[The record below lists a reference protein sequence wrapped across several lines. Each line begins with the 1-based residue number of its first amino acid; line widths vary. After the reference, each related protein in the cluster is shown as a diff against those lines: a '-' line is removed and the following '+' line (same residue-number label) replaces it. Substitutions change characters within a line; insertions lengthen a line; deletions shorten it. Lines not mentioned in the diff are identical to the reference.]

1 MSSNTDIIALLS
13 TEADQAVDQI
23 IIDSKRLHTVVNGT
37 GTEQAVT
44 EDGSLIPSV
53 RKALLDN
60 LYFKTPPMPWKNGGS
75 VNEFNQLYSF
85 TDVSGNTTW
94 WYAPGATVSNPVVM
108 RDSPINDGKFKVFL
122 DKTNIADIYAPLNSP
137 NFVGNPRVPTPAP
150 GDDSQ
155 SIPTTGWVQDEMKV
169 LEDQIIASTKGEF
182 ENITVRND
190 AILQDTYV
198 NGEFIITSDKLSAA
212 STEATFRRIRMVG
225 TETTGEAATEIAF
238 EQNIAPPVGAS
249 TKTNIKPYTMA
260 TGILTLDQIDGKAA
274 QIGDV
279 AVATDSLNVDGYMRG
294 DYLHLEG
301 NNRNTEDRP
310 QLIVDG
316 IAEIGT
322 LRVTGTIEGV
332 KADVDGLDIHP
343 RSAIIEE
350 GLTVGKDTSLT
361 GNLTVAGDTK
371 VENLDVSGTLTGV
384 AISVDGKDIKPRTVN
399 TGNLVATGDV
409 QISGTTTATGKIV
422 TQDLEVLGT
431 LTASVDL
438 SGSDITVDNIT
449 VAETATIKDL
459 IVSGTTTGVK
469 GDVSGLDISPAKVDA
484 TGAVTAPSVTTTG
497 NVVVGNDLTVKGEFL
512 PSSLQTGSVKADS
525 LTVGG
530 DITQTKGTTK
540 IVNLE
545 VTGTTTGIKG
555 DVAGDDISPRSVT
568 TTAGINVGTT
578 LNVTGKTTLK
588 DVDFTGV
595 VTGLDVDLSQKNVTV
610 KSIAATDPSAFGD
623 VGTDTLTNSGTIITQ
638 DIQVKGDILDADGKP
653 VNTFDVTGKDILPNS
668 VQSATFVR
676 GKTLD
681 ISEGSLLRGPVEFRN
696 GLTVTLGNILSP
708 QGKATFNDVQV
719 NGALT
724 DANGNAIG
732 SVESIKGKNIEP
744 NSVVATVSVQAPRLQ
759 SNGDV
764 LGLSATITNNTSTG
778 TLGVSGLS
786 TLQETRVNGK
796 LTARDTEMNT
806 LLLKRVSG
814 NDDPRLVVQGDADIQ
829 GDLNVSGTITG
840 VVDLTAQDI
849 NMNSLGL
856 AKGLTAGGGITS
868 SSTVTAVNGV
878 FGGGSTAPG
887 AIGLQSMTNA
897 KVATDLQVGKDLRVS
912 GDTSLTGN
920 LAVTGKITGDI
931 DFAGKTIAPATVNAA
946 TVTATNS
953 TVTNLTVT
961 GTVDLPDSPVV
972 AQEITATNVEATGK
986 MVAGKYST
994 TPKTANANTATFTPD
1009 GSTSIYNVNV
1019 QADTEVQAPTGLLT
1033 SGKGESIFIYFEQD
1047 TSGHAVTF
1055 SSAFVVHNGATVS
1068 NAANSITIA
1077 NLVYRGTGPLI
1088 DVFLT
1093 GR

>member
-13 TEADQAVDQI
+13 SDADKAVDQI
-23 IIDSKRLHTVVNGT
+23 IEDSKRLHIVVNGT
-37 GTEQAVT
+37 GTEQAVA
-44 EDGSLIPSV
+44 EDGSLLPSV
-53 RKALLDN
+53 RKALIDN
-60 LYFKTPPMPWKNGGS
+60 LYFKTPPLPWRNGGS

-150 GDDSQ
+150 GDNTNT
-155 SIPTTGWVQDEMKV
+155 IPTTGWVQSEMED
-169 LEDQIIASTKGEF
+169 LEDLIISSMKGEF

-190 AILQDTYV
+190 AVLQDTYI
-198 NGEFIITSDKLSAA
+198 NGEFIVTSPKLSAA
-212 STEATFRRIRMVG
+212 STEATFHRIRVVG
-225 TETTGEAATEIAF
+225 TDTATEIAF
-238 EQNIAPPVGAS
+238 EQNSTPPAGAS
-249 TKTNIKPYTMA
+249 TKTNIKPYTMS
-260 TGILTLDQIDGKAA
+260 TGILTLDQIKGKAA

-301 NNRNTEDRP
+301 NNRNTADRP

-316 IAEIGT
+316 IAEIET

-343 RSAIIEE
+343 RSAIIDE
-350 GLTVGKDTSLT
+350 GLTVGKDTSLA
-361 GNLTVAGDTK
+361 GKLTVAGTTK
-371 VENLDVSGTLTGV
+371 VKDLEVTGTLTGV
-384 AISVDGKDIKPRTVN
+384 AISVDGKDIKPRSVN

-409 QISGTTTATGKIV
+409 QITGSTTATGKIT

-431 LTASVDL
+431 LTANLDL
-438 SGSDITVDNIT
+438 SGSDLAVDNMT
-449 VAETATIKDL
+449 VAQTATIKDL
-459 IVSGTTTGVK
+459 IVTGTTTGVK
-469 GDVSGLDISPAKVDA
+469 GDVNGTDIAPAKVDA
-484 TGAVTAPSVTTTG
+484 TGPVTAPSVTTTG
-497 NVVVGNDLTVKGEFL
+497 NVTVGNDLTVNGTFRPASIDSPGEIEA
-512 PSSLQTGSVKADS
+512 GN
-525 LTVGG
+525 LTSNG
-530 DITQTKGTTK
+530 DITQTTGTTRL
-540 IVNLE
+540 VNLV
-545 VTGTTTGIKG
+545 VTGTTTGVTA
-555 DVAGDDISPRSVT
+555 DVNGDDITPRSVT
-568 TTAGINVGTT
+568 TTAGVNVGTT
-578 LNVTGKTTLK
+578 LNVTGKTTLG
-588 DVDFTGV
+588 DVDFTGI
-595 VTGLDVDLSQKNVTV
+595 VTGLDLDLSQKNITV
-610 KSIAATDPSAFGD
+610 KSIAAVDPSAFGN
-623 VGTDTLTNSGTIITQ
+623 VTTDNLTNSAKITTQ
-638 DIQVKGDILDADGKP
+638 DIQVLGDILDADGNP

-668 VQSATFVR
+668 VQSATFIR

-681 ISEGSLLRGPVEFRN
+681 ISEGSVLRGPVEFRN
-696 GLTVTLGNILSP
+696 GLTVTLGDIMSP

-732 SVESIKGKNIEP
+732 SVESIKGKDIEP
-744 NSVVATVSVQAPRLQ
+744 RSVVATVSVQAPRLQ
-759 SNGDV
+759 STGDV
-764 LGLSATITNNTSTG
+764 LGLSATITENLAAGSLN
-778 TLGVSGLS
+778 VSGLS
-786 TLQETRVNGK
+786 VLQETRVNGK
-796 LTARDTEMNT
+796 LTGHETELDT
-806 LLLKRVSG
+806 LLLKRVAG
-814 NDDPRLVVQGDADIQ
+814 QDTPRLVVQGDSDLQ

-856 AKGLTAGGGITS
+856 AQGLTAGGSITS
-868 SSTVTAVNGV
+868 SSTVKGVNGV
-878 FGGGSTAPG
+878 FGEGSTVPG

-897 KVATDLQVGKDLRVS
+897 KVATDLLVGEDLRVD
-912 GDTSLTGN
+912 GDTNLLGN
-920 LAVTGKITGDI
+920 LSVTGTITGSM
-931 DFAGKTIAPATVNAA
+931 DFAGKTIAPETVNAT
-946 TVTATNS
+946 TVTA
-953 TVTNLTVT
+953 TNLTVT
-961 GTVDLPDSPVV
+961 GTIDLPDSPIV

-994 TPKTANANTATFTPD
+994 TPKTANATTATFTPD
-1009 GSTSIYNVNV
+1009 GTTSIYNVNV
-1019 QADTEVQAPTGLLT
+1019 QADTEVQAPAGLLS

-1047 TSGHAVTF
+1047 TTGHAVTF
-1055 SSAFVVHNGATVS
+1055 SSAFVVHNDATVS